1 AIDTAAHKRFAEAYQ
16 QRYKDYPR
24 LGSVVGYSTIKAL
37 AAGLKAA
44 GSADTEKLVNAM
56 QGLEFETPFG
66 AARFRAIDHQSTMG
80 AYVGRIAVQSG
91 KGVMQQ
97 IRYADGAKHLPG
109 DDQVR
114 QLRPKP

>member
-1 AIDTAAHKRFAEAYQ
+1 MARKRAAPKGVSNSRPCIAFTSFSVSADPAAHKRFAEAYQ

-66 AARFRAIDHQSTMG
+66 AARFR
-80 AYVGRIAVQSG
+80 
-91 KGVMQQ
+91 
-97 IRYADGAKHLPG
+97 
-109 DDQVR
+109 
-114 QLRPKP
+114 